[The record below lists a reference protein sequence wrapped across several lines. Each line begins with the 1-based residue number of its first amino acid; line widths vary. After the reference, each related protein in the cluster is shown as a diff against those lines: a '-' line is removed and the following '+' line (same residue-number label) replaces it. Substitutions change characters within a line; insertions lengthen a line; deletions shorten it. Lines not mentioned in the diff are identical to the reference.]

1 MRYAEHERPILLL
14 LKNKE
19 FIAACSCGVLIAF
32 AYLFS
37 TLSVPLFLIAFLI
50 GGYAKAKEGLHDL
63 FVNKKLNVE
72 ILMILAAIGACII
85 GYWAEG
91 AILIF
96 IFSLSGA
103 LESYTLQKS
112 ERELSGLMKLQPEQA
127 TRLSESGE
135 EQVAVQDLQIDD
147 LVLVKPG
154 ERLPADGLIV
164 QGKSAINEASIT
176 GEAVPADKNEGDEVF
191 TGTLNTTGAITIK
204 VTKENQESLFQKI
217 VQLVQSAK
225 SERSPSQL
233 FIERFEGLYV
243 KIVLIVVGIMLF
255 LPHYLFGWDWQE
267 TWYRA
272 MVLLVVASPCA
283 LVASIAPATLSAIS
297 YGAKR
302 GILIKGGK
310 HLERLALIKA
320 VSMDKTGTIT
330 KGLPEVTDVQV
341 FEGFEMERLLRI
353 VAAIES
359 QSKHPLAQAIVSYV
373 KEQGLSFSQPNHIE
387 DVSGWG
393 LKGMVDN
400 QTWMI
405 GKPAFFEEALL
416 SQFEQKLPPAP
427 EGCTLVLV
435 GDGERIVGRIAL
447 KDQPREQAA
456 EAIALLKNQG
466 IYTVMMTGDN
476 QSTADAIARLA
487 TVNEVQA
494 ECLPGDKVKG
504 IKALKEAYQYVAMIG
519 DGINDAPALAHADIG
534 IAMGEGTDVAL
545 DTADIVLIKND
556 LLRVA
561 ETISLSK
568 KMTRIIKQNIIF
580 SIAVILV
587 LIAANFLQILTLP
600 LGVIGHEGS
609 TLLVILNG
617 LRLLK
622 G

>member
-1 MRYAEHERPILLL
+1 
-14 LKNKE
+14 
-19 FIAACSCGVLIAF
+19 
-32 AYLFS
+32 
-37 TLSVPLFLIAFLI
+37 
-50 GGYAKAKEGLHDL
+50 
-63 FVNKKLNVE
+63 
-72 ILMILAAIGACII
+72 
-85 GYWAEG
+85 
-91 AILIF
+91 
-96 IFSLSGA
+96 
-103 LESYTLQKS
+103 
-112 ERELSGLMKLQPEQA
+112 
-127 TRLSESGE
+127 
-135 EQVAVQDLQIDD
+135 
-147 LVLVKPG
+147 VKPG